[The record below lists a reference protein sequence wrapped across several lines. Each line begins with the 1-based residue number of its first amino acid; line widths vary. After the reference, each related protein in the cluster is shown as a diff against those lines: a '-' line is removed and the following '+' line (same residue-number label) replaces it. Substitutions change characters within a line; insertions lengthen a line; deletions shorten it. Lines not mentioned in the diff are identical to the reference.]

1 MIIPIHV
8 IDASLFVLLLQAM
21 VYAGYKP
28 QIPIFCTHPGT
39 PKRETRERERD
50 REEVLCRRD

>member
-39 PKRETRERERD
+39 PKRVTRERERD
-50 REEVLCRRD
+50 R